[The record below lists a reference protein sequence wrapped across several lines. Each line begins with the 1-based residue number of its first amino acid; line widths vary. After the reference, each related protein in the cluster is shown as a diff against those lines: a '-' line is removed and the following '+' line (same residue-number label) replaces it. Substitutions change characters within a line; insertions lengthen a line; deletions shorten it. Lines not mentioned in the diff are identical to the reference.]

1 MESNEIFK
9 KLSKKIFGKEVDIP
23 KEFSEYITLLEICR
37 NMEGIKGENKLL
49 LTLFEI
55 IFLENGKPRKQP
67 DPNFLRCY
75 KLCLEDNLEDAYLKN
90 YVNKT
95 ETQLAD
101 YLKNEKIFSKN
112 DFGLLAFITKIK
124 KDFALF
130 FRSFEDIYMEKCEKY
145 IPNKNMEII
154 FSQKSFEDNLYDFSL
169 LFNILN
175 IDTKNYFSII
185 INSNYWFATEN
196 KSAIE
201 VKEFK
206 DKHKKT
212 NLEILLNFINKNESK
227 PKNIIP
233 KNNNIKGTIHNL
245 EDKNKKENMNE
256 IDLIKRIEMIEKEIK
271 DIKLRQTKSN
281 NAHMEELNGLKK
293 EIDTLK
299 KEQMEMKPNYDL
311 NDNKMFIQL
320 IKQEEKIEQLKMA
333 NKIMNEKMKK
343 IENEMGTIKSHKKFQ
358 NQ

>member
-55 IFLENGKPRKQP
+55 IFLENGKPRKQS

-90 YVNKT
+90 YVSKT
-95 ETQLAD
+95 ETQLSD

-112 DFGLLAFITKIK
+112 DFRLLAFITKIK

-130 FRSFEDIYMEKCEKY
+130 FRSFEDIYMEKCQKY
-145 IPNKNMEII
+145 IPSKNMEIV
-154 FSQKSFEDNLYDFSL
+154 FSPKSFEDNLYDFSL

-206 DKHKKT
+206 YKHKKQ
-212 NLEILLNFINKNESK
+212 IWIFFSIS
-227 PKNIIP
+227 
-233 KNNNIKGTIHNL
+233 
-245 EDKNKKENMNE
+245 
-256 IDLIKRIEMIEKEIK
+256 
-271 DIKLRQTKSN
+271 
-281 NAHMEELNGLKK
+281 
-293 EIDTLK
+293 
-299 KEQMEMKPNYDL
+299 
-311 NDNKMFIQL
+311 
-320 IKQEEKIEQLKMA
+320 
-333 NKIMNEKMKK
+333 
-343 IENEMGTIKSHKKFQ
+343 
-358 NQ
+358 